1 MRPLFVLVTAVLG
14 LSVALPACSGDDG
27 GSASTSAA
35 STSVKQGTELRVQ
48 DLPAAVAAVE
58 AELGGP
64 QRYAE
69 INLTTGGVNLF
80 VASSDTEELAYYYDS
95 ASGTLEAPDGPTP
108 ISGTPFT
115 LDDLDLTLAPS
126 LVQQLQD
133 QFPGSQ
139 VLQLA
144 IVQVEDQG
152 LVWGLRSQSA
162 RGGLLNVF
170 FAPTG
175 ALLAVDPA
183 S

>member
-1 MRPLFVLVTAVLG
+1 MRRLPVLLLALVGLLVPLA
-14 LSVALPACSGDDG
+14 ACSGDDG
-27 GSASTSAA
+27 GAA
-35 STSVKQGTELRVQ
+35 STSVASTTVKQGTELRVQ

-58 AELGGP
+58 AALGGP

-80 VASSDTEELAYYYDS
+80 VASSDSEELAYYYDAATGS
-95 ASGTLEAPDGPTP
+95 LQAPDAPEP
-108 ISGTPFT
+108 ISGTPFS
-115 LDDLDLTLAPS
+115 LEGMDLTQAPS

-144 IVQVEDQG
+144 IVQLPDQG
-152 LVWGLRSQSA
+152 LVWALRSQSA
-162 RGGLLNVF
+162 LGGLLNVF

-175 ALLAVDPA
+175 ALLAVSPA

>member
-1 MRPLFVLVTAVLG
+1 MRRLLLVVAAASWLLAVL
-14 LSVALPACSGDDG
+14 AACSGDDREASDG
-27 GSASTSAA
+27 PAST
-35 STSVKQGTELRVQ
+35 TVKQGTELRVQ
-48 DLPAAVAAVE
+48 DLPAAVAALE

-80 VASSDTEELAYYYDS
+80 VASSDTEELAYYYD
-95 ASGTLEAPDGPTP
+95 ATTGTLEAPEGPTP
-108 ISGTPFT
+108 MSGAPFA
-115 LDDLDLTLAPS
+115 LAGIDLTLAPS

-133 QFPGSQ
+133 QFPGSE
-139 VLQLA
+139 VVQLA
-144 IVQVEDQG
+144 IVQLEDQG

-162 RGGLLNVF
+162 LGGILNVF

>member
-1 MRPLFVLVTAVLG
+1 
-14 LSVALPACSGDDG
+14 
-27 GSASTSAA
+27 
-35 STSVKQGTELRVQ
+35 VKQGTELRVG

-58 AELGGP
+58 AELGGS

-95 ASGTLEAPDGPTP
+95 TTGELQAPDAPTP
-108 ISGTPFT
+108 LSGPPFT

-139 VLQLA
+139 VLQVA
-144 IVQVEDQG
+144 VVQLEDQG
-152 LVWGLRSQSA
+152 LVWALRSQSA
-162 RGGLLNVF
+162 LGGLLNVF